1 MSDSD
6 SDMVEEVSFSTAK
19 KNIISTQKQLK
30 QATLAVAPKKKR
42 VRRRNE
48 LSDDDNDDD
57 KKQSKITNKQQQN
70 EKQLNSKSSNS
81 QPQSLNAKV
90 DQNLLNLINEEL
102 PTKKI
107 KQIEGKFKVVERSE
121 SKHDKT
127 EPKKLTIQS
136 EVYTAKKDL
145 GQGIKVVFQKQ
156 VKQQTAVNSSATNFL
171 QNRLNLSNVK
181 RQPISRIIGT
191 K

>member
-19 KNIISTQKQLK
+19 KNIISGQKQLK

-48 LSDDDNDDD
+48 LSDDDEND
-57 KKQSKITNKQQQN
+57 KKQLKGTNKQQQS
-70 EKQLNSKSSNS
+70 EKQLNNKSTNS

-121 SKHDKT
+121 NKIDKI

-145 GQGIKVVFQKQ
+145 GQGIKVVFQKS

-171 QNRLNLSNVK
+171 QNRLNLSSAK

>member
-1 MSDSD
+1 
-6 SDMVEEVSFSTAK
+6 MVEEVSFSAAK
-19 KNIISTQKQLK
+19 KNIISSQKQLK

-48 LSDDDNDDD
+48 LSDDDDDQND
-57 KKQSKITNKQQQN
+57 KKQLKISSKQQQS
-70 EKQLNSKSSNS
+70 EKQLINKSSNS

-121 SKHDKT
+121 NKPDKI

-171 QNRLNLSNVK
+171 QNRLNLSSAK